1 MRDDLKSR
9 RLDRPIVR
17 SFPQRRQP
25 IAALHLRLDE
35 FLVVRVRSQ
44 RRLAR
49 LSARGDRVI
58 HERLEDRVQRLPP
71 LLSVDGQVHHRDPLR
86 HRPIGLRPPLRI
98 RRTETDPLGN
108 HLDLTRIRRNIDQKI
123 DRGLRPQLDRE
134 ADDIPAQGQG
144 FVTHGQLQIEQTMNN
159 YRRRPPRS
167 TQDVG
172 VYTEETKKMKE
183 RASQQRTRNWNGRVT
198 DMPCSVSRV
207 FMAALKPDKPRR
219 HGSSRRFSPSARRPN
234 SSRAKIAALRRPSL
248 DASARSCLA
257 GAGPARPTSL
267 EPHPRDRRHE
277 PKARGDGKRNEVMNT
292 IAEFT
297 IIGRVGEIKQVGTT
311 VRVSIASS
319 YSRKDNRGEWVER
332 TRWNEV
338 TVFGE
343 STRGY
348 VKRNLV
354 KGDLVFTS
362 GSMGQ
367 TKWEKDGET
376 FYGVTLAGER
386 IERLSK
392 GPNHGDDKADEPQER
407 RSGPADDSDIPF

>member
-1 MRDDLKSR
+1 
-9 RLDRPIVR
+9 
-17 SFPQRRQP
+17 
-25 IAALHLRLDE
+25 
-35 FLVVRVRSQ
+35 
-44 RRLAR
+44 
-49 LSARGDRVI
+49 
-58 HERLEDRVQRLPP
+58 
-71 LLSVDGQVHHRDPLR
+71 
-86 HRPIGLRPPLRI
+86 
-98 RRTETDPLGN
+98 
-108 HLDLTRIRRNIDQKI
+108 
-123 DRGLRPQLDRE
+123 
-134 ADDIPAQGQG
+134 
-144 FVTHGQLQIEQTMNN
+144 
-159 YRRRPPRS
+159 
-167 TQDVG
+167 
-172 VYTEETKKMKE
+172 
-183 RASQQRTRNWNGRVT
+183 
-198 DMPCSVSRV
+198 
-207 FMAALKPDKPRR
+207 
-219 HGSSRRFSPSARRPN
+219 
-234 SSRAKIAALRRPSL
+234 
-248 DASARSCLA
+248 
-257 GAGPARPTSL
+257 
-267 EPHPRDRRHE
+267 
-277 PKARGDGKRNEVMNT
+277 MNT

-348 VKRNLV
+348 VKRNIV

-407 RSGPADDSDIPF
+407 RQAPGDDSTTSRSESVSTPNRGGLGLPAFLTALSEATAIHGLSNLPHRRMGTGRRRRRLFHHPRIP

>member
-1 MRDDLKSR
+1 
-9 RLDRPIVR
+9 
-17 SFPQRRQP
+17 
-25 IAALHLRLDE
+25 
-35 FLVVRVRSQ
+35 
-44 RRLAR
+44 
-49 LSARGDRVI
+49 
-58 HERLEDRVQRLPP
+58 
-71 LLSVDGQVHHRDPLR
+71 
-86 HRPIGLRPPLRI
+86 
-98 RRTETDPLGN
+98 
-108 HLDLTRIRRNIDQKI
+108 
-123 DRGLRPQLDRE
+123 
-134 ADDIPAQGQG
+134 
-144 FVTHGQLQIEQTMNN
+144 
-159 YRRRPPRS
+159 
-167 TQDVG
+167 
-172 VYTEETKKMKE
+172 
-183 RASQQRTRNWNGRVT
+183 
-198 DMPCSVSRV
+198 
-207 FMAALKPDKPRR
+207 
-219 HGSSRRFSPSARRPN
+219 
-234 SSRAKIAALRRPSL
+234 
-248 DASARSCLA
+248 
-257 GAGPARPTSL
+257 
-267 EPHPRDRRHE
+267 
-277 PKARGDGKRNEVMNT
+277 MNT

-348 VKRNLV
+348 VKRNIV

-407 RSGPADDSDIPF
+407 RSGAGRQRRHPVLSAVTPNRGGLGLPAFLTSLSERTPIHGLSNLPHRRMGTRRRRRGLFHHPRIP